1 MIEGIERLIDSK
13 RLDDWKKQSGHS
25 LQEREMAP
33 KVSVIIPVY
42 NREHLI
48 EKSIRSV
55 LNQTYK
61 NLEVIVIDDGSTDST
76 EEKIMQ
82 IDDNRLKFLKNKIN
96 SGPSKSRNRG
106 IELSTGEIIAFQD
119 SDDEW
124 YSNKLEKQINLLLKS
139 GDEVGAVYCGMEF
152 IDFKTGEKIGESIDP
167 TDFRKNFTTGHTF
180 RSPANVTMLVKKKVL
195 CELGK
200 FDEALH
206 AYEDTELAIRIS
218 RRYSFS
224 LVAEALVKVT
234 RNHDQLMG
242 NTLNYIKASEIIYA
256 KHKDYLSEKI
266 LFGLC
271 KQIANYYI
279 LTNEFKKAKEYII
292 YSLKYFHYGYLI
304 YFRTLFQLILII
316 FSPGLLKKLYNKK
329 YKGDIPL
336 LSGLQKN

>member
-1 MIEGIERLIDSK
+1 M
-13 RLDDWKKQSGHS
+13 S
-25 LQEREMAP
+25 LP

-48 EKSIRSV
+48 ERSVRSV

-61 NLEVIVIDDGSTDST
+61 NLEVIVIDDASTDNSF
-76 EEKIMQ
+76 EKVKQ
-82 IDDNRLKFLKNKIN
+82 IIDSRLRVLKNEKN
-96 SGPSKSRNRG
+96 SGPSKSRNKG
-106 IELSTGEIIAFQD
+106 IEISSGELIAFQD

-124 YSNKLEKQINLLLKS
+124 YTNKLEKQVNILVKTGESS
-139 GDEVGAVYCGMEF
+139 GAAYCGMEF

-167 TDFRKNFTTGHTF
+167 TDFRKNFTTGNTF

-195 CELGK
+195 YELGK

-218 RRYSFS
+218 RKYSFS

-234 RNHDQLMG
+234 RNHNQLMG

-256 KHKDYLSEKI
+256 KHKDYLSKKI

-271 KQIANYYI
+271 KQITNYYI
-279 LTNEFKKAKEYII
+279 LNNNIEKAKKYIV
-292 YSLKYFHYGYLI
+292 YSLKYFSSDFETILQYTKTILQLSLI
-304 YFRTLFQLILII
+304 VLLP
-316 FSPGLLKKLYNKK
+316 SVLKKLYKQK
-329 YKGDIPL
+329 YKGKIPL